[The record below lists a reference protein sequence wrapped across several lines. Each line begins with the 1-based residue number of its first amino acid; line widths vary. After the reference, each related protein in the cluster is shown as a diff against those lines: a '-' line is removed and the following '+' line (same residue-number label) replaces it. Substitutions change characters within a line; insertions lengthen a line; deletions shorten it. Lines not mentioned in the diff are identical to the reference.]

1 MNTKEI
7 ILKRLGWAK
16 LGKKPN
22 RFIGYDDD
30 GTMAHN
36 NIGYEIPMEVL
47 RCSGEKDW
55 VLGRYDKDA
64 RVYRVAY
71 DPNIKAGRIEKIL
84 NVYSEPK

>member
-1 MNTKEI
+1 M

-36 NIGYEIPMEVL
+36 NIGEEVAMEVM
-47 RCSGEKDW
+47 RYNGDKDW
-55 VLGRYDKDA
+55 VLGRYDEKS
-64 RVYRVAY
+64 RLYHVAY